1 MSIDEQIKRELECV
15 NDLIYFIEKDANAG
29 RYELAH
35 SFIEPLERSIRELG
49 KLEHLKKM
57 EENLRKLLK
66 SNGVQIHHVV
76 HITAKKIT
84 TRQSG

>member
-1 MSIDEQIKRELECV
+1 MTIDEQIQIEVKCV
-15 NDLIYFIEKDANAG
+15 NYLIHLIEKNASAG
-29 RYELAH
+29 RYEQAH
-35 SFIEPLERSIRELG
+35 RHVESLERSIRELG

-76 HITAKKIT
+76 HITAKK
-84 TRQSG
+84 